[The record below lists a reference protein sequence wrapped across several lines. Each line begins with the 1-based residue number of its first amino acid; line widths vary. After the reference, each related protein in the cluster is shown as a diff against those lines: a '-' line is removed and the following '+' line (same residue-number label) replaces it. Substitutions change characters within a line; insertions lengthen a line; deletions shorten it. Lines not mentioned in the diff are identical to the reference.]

1 MKLGNKAIFIAG
13 AGRMG
18 RGIALTLAY
27 HGFQV
32 TLIDIKNRNHEEFE
46 RLKSIA
52 LAEIKSQLKILA
64 LSNVF
69 PNEMIDLIVG
79 RIEVC
84 HMDHQPDIWQEADI
98 VFEALPEIL
107 SLKKVV
113 YRQICSTLPKETLI
127 ASTTSS
133 FSVNTLAEFV
143 THKDRFINTHWLNP
157 AYLIPLVEVSP
168 SIETSDQSLKE
179 MFQLLE
185 GIGKV
190 PIKCEP
196 SPGFI
201 VPRIQALAM
210 NEASRLVKEGVA
222 SIEDIDKASRVGFG
236 LRFAVLGL
244 LEFID
249 WGGADTL
256 YHASNYLKDSL
267 KSNRFAPS
275 EMIEEKMKSGDI
287 GLKVKKGFYHFE
299 ETSLDQYQLET
310 LQKFIDLLQHL
321 GFITSPKDI
330 SSVKEDLNEEICNKN
345 S

>member
-1 MKLGNKAIFIAG
+1 MKSAKKTIFIAG

-18 RGIALTLAY
+18 RGIALTFAY
-27 HGFQV
+27 QGYQI
-32 TLIDIKNRNHEEFE
+32 TLIDIKNRNKEDFD
-46 RLKSIA
+46 RLKSQA
-52 LAEIKSQLKILA
+52 LAEIKSQLEILA

-69 PNEMIDLIVG
+69 PKETIDLIVD
-79 RIEVC
+79 RIEVR
-84 HMDHQPDIWQEADI
+84 HINDQTDIWQEAQI
-98 VFEALPEIL
+98 VFEAVPEIL
-107 SLKKVV
+107 SLKKEV
-113 YRQICSTLPKETLI
+113 YFRICSSLQRGALI

-133 FSVNTLAEFV
+133 FSVNDLAEFV
-143 THKDRFINTHWLNP
+143 MHKDRFMNTHWLNP

-168 SIETSDQSLKE
+168 SNKTSDKSLNE

-210 NEASRLVKEGVA
+210 NEASRLVEEGVA
-222 SIEDIDKASRVGFG
+222 SIEDIDIASRVGFG

-256 YHASNYLKDSL
+256 YHASNYLKESL
-267 KSNRFAPS
+267 KSERFTPA
-275 EMIEEKMKSGDI
+275 EIVEEKMKSGNI
-287 GLKVKKGFYHFE
+287 GLKAKKGFYHFD
-299 ETSLDQYQLET
+299 ETNIDQYQLET
-310 LQKFIDLLQHL
+310 LKKFIDLLQHL
-321 GFITSPKDI
+321 GFITAPK
-330 SSVKEDLNEEICNKN
+330 EIT
-345 S
+345 SHHE